1 VGITATTQG
10 TLLLNVPPKV
20 VIQIKIIRL
29 RRTGHITFMRKEGVT
44 LRNLLGKR
52 HGWRGNRRTK
62 L

>member
-52 HGWRGNRRTK
+52 HG
-62 L
+62 